1 MNNYKNIEPLNH
13 TNTELNDETKKYC
26 FKDELE
32 RVFYYYKNKPET
44 FYTIIISFFTI
55 YYLVNINNVSNINNN
70 KSYNKKFKIQ
80 HGGENGWR
88 DSVSAFTDIILNKTL
103 WKKLSTE
110 FPLNTVTNWI
120 KVVFSY
126 IFLAFIVRPVK
137 SFAFIILILLAI
149 AGSFIFP
156 FIVIG
161 IMVYFVYKK
170 ILLNK
175 KPNF

>member
-1 MNNYKNIEPLNH
+1 MNNKNIEPLNDE
-13 TNTELNDETKKYC
+13 NTEPEKYC
-26 FKDELE
+26 FKDEIK

-55 YYLVNINNVSNINNN
+55 YYLVNINNN
-70 KSYNKKFKIQ
+70 KLKIQ
-80 HGGENGWR
+80 YGGG
-88 DSVSAFTDIILNKTL
+88 DSFNTFTDIILNKTL
-103 WKKLSTE
+103 WNKLSNE
-110 FPLNTVTNWI
+110 FPLNNATNWI

-126 IFLAFIVRPVK
+126 IFLAFIVRPIK
-137 SFAFIILILLAI
+137 SFAFIVLILFAI

>member
-1 MNNYKNIEPLNH
+1 MNNKNIEPLNDE
-13 TNTELNDETKKYC
+13 NTEPEKYC
-26 FKDELE
+26 FKDEIK

-55 YYLVNINNVSNINNN
+55 YYLVNINNN
-70 KSYNKKFKIQ
+70 KLKIQ
-80 HGGENGWR
+80 YGGG
-88 DSVSAFTDIILNKTL
+88 DSFNAFTDIILNKTL
-103 WKKLSTE
+103 WNKLSNE
-110 FPLNTVTNWI
+110 FPLNNATNWI

-126 IFLAFIVRPVK
+126 IFLAFIVRPIK
-137 SFAFIILILLAI
+137 SFAFIVLILFAI

>member
-1 MNNYKNIEPLNH
+1 MNNYKNIEPLNDQ
-13 TNTELNDETKKYC
+13 NTELNEETKKYC
-26 FKDELE
+26 FKDEIK

-55 YYLVNINNVSNINNN
+55 YYLININNVSNININ
-70 KSYNKKFKIQ
+70 KLNSNKLKIQ
-80 HGGENGWR
+80 RGGETGWR
-88 DSVSAFTDIILNKTL
+88 DTFSAFTDIILNKTL
-103 WKKLSTE
+103 WKKLSTD

-120 KVVFSY
+120 KVVCSY

-137 SFAFIILILLAI
+137 SFMFVVLILFAI

-156 FIVIG
+156 FIIIG

-170 ILLNK
+170 ILLDK

>member
-1 MNNYKNIEPLNH
+1 MNNNNNIEPMNDK
-13 TNTELNDETKKYC
+13 NTEINEETKKYC
-26 FKDELE
+26 FKDEIK

-55 YYLVNINNVSNINNN
+55 YYLVNINNNKLNN
-70 KSYNKKFKIQ
+70 KLKIQ
-80 HGGENGWR
+80 YGGG
-88 DSVSAFTDIILNKTL
+88 DSFNAFTDIILNKTL
-103 WKKLSTE
+103 WNKLSNE
-110 FPLNTVTNWI
+110 FPLNNATNWI

-126 IFLAFIVRPVK
+126 IFLAFIVRPIK
-137 SFAFIILILLAI
+137 SFAFIVLILFAI